1 MKKVR
6 WGVLSTAKIGLT
18 KVIPGMRKSHYID
31 VAAIASRDLA
41 SAESIAAS
49 IGIEKAYGSYED
61 LLADPDIDAI
71 YNPLPN
77 HLHVPLTLKAAAA
90 GKHVLCEK
98 PMALNAAELDQLKA
112 VEGLP
117 SSSGAVGQ
125 GKLPSSSGAV
135 GQGKKIL
142 IMEGFMVRHSLQ
154 WNAARDQVRNGALGS
169 APRMI
174 QSFFSYNNQD
184 PANIRNKVEWGG
196 GGLMDIGCYPIVAG
210 RFFFEAEP
218 LRVMA
223 LVTRH
228 AQFGTDTVTG
238 GLLDFGDGRQL
249 TFGVST
255 ELARGQQLT
264 VWGTE
269 ACLTIPV
276 PYNAQPDVPNIF
288 AIDTG
293 EALDGSSAKVF
304 EMDVSDQY
312 TRMTEDFSRAVLG
325 EIPLPYGVDDAR
337 QNMRII
343 DALFRSEQSGTWET
357 VTPFPA

>member
-6 WGVLSTAKIGLT
+6 WGVLSTARIGVT
-18 KVIPGMRKSHYID
+18 KVIPGMRKSPYID
-31 VAAIASRDLA
+31 VAAIASRDVSAARAVA
-41 SAESIAAS
+41 SS

-77 HLHVPLTLKAAAA
+77 HLHVPLTLKAAEA

-98 PMALNAAELDQLKA
+98 PMALNAAELEQLKA
-112 VEGLP
+112 VERLP

-125 GKLPSSSGAV
+125 SQKV
-135 GQGKKIL
+135 H

-154 WNAARDQVRNGALGS
+154 WNAAREQVRKGRLGS

-218 LRVMA
+218 VRVMA

-228 AQFGTDTVTG
+228 ALFGTDTVTG

-249 TFGVST
+249 SFGVST
-255 ELARGQQLT
+255 ELARAQQLT
-264 VWGTE
+264 VWG
-269 ACLTIPV
+269 ADARLTIPV

-293 EALDGSSAKVF
+293 EALDGSSAEIF
-304 EMDVSDQY
+304 EMEVSDQY
-312 TRMTEDFSRAVLG
+312 TRMSEDFSRAVLG
-325 EIPLPYGVDDAR
+325 EIPLPYDVDDAR
-337 QNMRII
+337 RNMRII
-343 DALFRSEQSGTWET
+343 DALFRSEASGKWEE
-357 VTPFPA
+357 VQ

>member
-6 WGVLSTAKIGLT
+6 WGVLSTAKIGVA
-18 KVIPGMRKSHYID
+18 KVIPGMRKSRYVD

-41 SAESIAAS
+41 AAEAVASS
-49 IGIEKAYGSYED
+49 IGIEKAYGSYDD

-77 HLHVPLTLKAAAA
+77 HLHVPLTLKAAEA

-98 PMALNAAELDQLKA
+98 PMALNAAELEQLRSVQDK
-112 VEGLP
+112 V
-117 SSSGAVGQ
+117 
-125 GKLPSSSGAV
+125 
-135 GQGKKIL
+135 L

-154 WNAARDQVRNGALGS
+154 WNAAREKVRQGALGS

-223 LVTRH
+223 IVTRH
-228 AQFGTDTVTG
+228 ATFGTDTVTG

-264 VWGTE
+264 VWGTDSR
-269 ACLTIPV
+269 LTIPV

-293 EALDGSSAKVF
+293 EALDGSSAEVF
-304 EMDVSDQY
+304 KMDVSDQY
-312 TRMTEDFSRAVLG
+312 TRMSEDFSRAILG

-343 DALFRSEQSGTWET
+343 DALFRSETSGRWED
-357 VTPFPA
+357 VG